1 MTHLDI
7 DLDTADR
14 AALLSAIAYLRAQ
27 VEAGQRSVAYVRAS
41 FDGMIAAQANLI
53 ADGNLHAES
62 WASGVQSARHYLDL
76 IDASLGTKKSDPA

>member
-41 FDGMIAAQANLI
+41 FDGMISAQANLI
-53 ADGNLHAES
+53 ADGNRHAES
-62 WASGVQSARHYLDL
+62 WSDGLRHARVYLEL